1 MLTKSDIETLREV
14 QSLLIRF
21 ENNPSL
27 SDRLAI
33 MKEMAAKSFS
43 FKVGMIAERDSH
55 EYEMHPSLTETE
67 REYAEKYRQILDIT
81 RGNNQP
87 MG

>member
-1 MLTKSDIETLREV
+1 MLTKSDIETLREI

-33 MKEMAAKSFS
+33 MKEMAAKSFA
-43 FKVGMIAERDSH
+43 FKIGRIAERDSH
-55 EYEMHPSLTETE
+55 EYEMYPSLTETE
-67 REYAEKYRQILDIT
+67 REYAKKYRQILDIT

-87 MG
+87 FG